1 MPRLARLVV
10 PGLPHHVTQRGN
22 NRSAVF
28 LADSDYEAYLAFL
41 KEETRRFGLRV
52 LGYCL
57 MPNHIHLVAVPE
69 RELAL
74 ALAVGRTHWKYA
86 QRLNRVHGRSGHLW
100 QSRFYSC
107 PLDRPHG
114 WLALRYVERNP
125 VRAGLARQ
133 AWEYRWSSAAA
144 HVGAPDVSG
153 ALDLGTWR
161 EYAGAAEWK
170 ETLGGPGDERK
181 VCLLRERT
189 RTGWALAGQSLLERL
204 AGEVGRKMQ
213 PLPVGRPPKTRK
225 EGRDK

>member
-1 MPRLARLVV
+1 MSRLARLVV

-41 KEETRRFGLRV
+41 KEQARRFGLRV

-69 RELAL
+69 SEQAL
-74 ALAVGRTHWKYA
+74 ALAVGRTHWHFA
-86 QRLNRVHGRSGHLW
+86 QRLNRVHGRSGHVW
-100 QSRFYSC
+100 QNRFYSC
-107 PLDRPHG
+107 ALDGPHG

-144 HVGAPDVSG
+144 HVGAEDACG
-153 ALDLGTWR
+153 LLDMRAWQK
-161 EYAGAAEWK
+161 YAGAAEWK
-170 ETLGGPGDERK
+170 ERLRGPEDERA
-181 VCLLRERT
+181 VALLRQRT
-189 RTGWALAGQSLLERL
+189 STGWALAGQAFLGRL
-204 AGEVGRKMQ
+204 AGALGRKMQ
-213 PLPVGRPPKTRK
+213 PLAAGRPTKRQ
-225 EGRDK
+225 GRRT